1 MKRSII
7 MSMLV
12 IGALATLIG
21 AGTWATFT
29 DSGTATGDVTAGTV
43 DVVLNDD
50 GSDDVELTFT
60 PGSDPECPDN
70 MAYNE
75 TCTAGLTVANNGSLS
90 VTYDVTVTDSQGACF
105 TSVLDIE
112 AALETGDGGEGEGG
126 DSDHNAGD
134 SHDGTV
140 TTTLDSDDDSCQ
152 GVTNTVTVTVLA
164 SQSPSPHD

>member
-43 DVVLNDD
+43 NVVLNSDT
-50 GSDDVELTFT
+50 SDDVELAFE
-60 PGSDPECPDN
+60 PGTDPECPAN
-70 MAYNE
+70 MAFGE
-75 TCTAGLTVANNGSLS
+75 TCTAALTVANAGSLS
-90 VTYDVTVTDSQGACF
+90 VTYAVTVVDSAADCF

-112 AALETGDGGEGEGG
+112 AALEAGDEEG
-126 DSDHNAGD
+126 DADHDAGD
-134 SHDGTV
+134 SHSGTV
-140 TTTLDSDDDSCQ
+140 TTTLDSDAEACQ
-152 GVTNTVTVTVLA
+152 GATNTVTVTVDA
-164 SQSPSPHD
+164 TQSPSPHD